1 MGQPRQKADSSPL
14 KRIRNDKYLKPG
26 SRRGAPRNDKY
37 VSERGGET
45 LGVSLRFPFG
55 KIREAVSASLAAGM
69 HRSFVGSPSRGEGLR
84 FLRMTTERGRVLG
97 RWGHLRL
104 RGFSKSPP
112 FRKKREKDGAARQ
125 KADSSPLK
133 RIRND
138 KYMKAG
144 SSRGAPRNDKC
155 VKADSLRLRE
165 KSPHPGG

>member
-1 MGQPRQKADSSPL
+1 MTSMLVSGV
-14 KRIRNDKYLKPG
+14 G
-26 SRRGAPRNDKY
+26 RRSAFPFA
-37 VSERGGET
+37 S
-45 LGVSLRFPFG
+45 PFG

-125 KADSSPLK
+125 QQ
-133 RIRND
+133 I
-138 KYMKAG
+138 
-144 SSRGAPRNDKC
+144 
-155 VKADSLRLRE
+155 
-165 KSPHPGG
+165 PHR

>member
-1 MGQPRQKADSSPL
+1 MCEGRFCSAARKKSPPFRKKRERMGQPRQKADSSPL

-97 RWGHLRL
+97 R
-104 RGFSKSPP
+104 
-112 FRKKREKDGAARQ
+112 
-125 KADSSPLK
+125 
-133 RIRND
+133 
-138 KYMKAG
+138 
-144 SSRGAPRNDKC
+144 
-155 VKADSLRLRE
+155 
-165 KSPHPGG
+165 